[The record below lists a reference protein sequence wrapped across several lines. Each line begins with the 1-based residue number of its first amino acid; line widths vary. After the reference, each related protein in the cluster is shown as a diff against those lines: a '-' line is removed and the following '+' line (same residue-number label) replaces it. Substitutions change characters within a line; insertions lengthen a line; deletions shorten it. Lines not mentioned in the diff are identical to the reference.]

1 MLIHTVE
8 SGDTIYS
15 IAREYG
21 VPPSRIITDNMLTE
35 PSSLPVGQNIVILFP
50 KVTHTVRGGETVT
63 AIAEM
68 YDTTVDELYRN
79 NPILGGKSNIRPSQ
93 VLNISYEAPPFGEIT
108 SNGYAYGNIDRST
121 LRRTLPYLTYLS
133 VFSSGIADDGSLI
146 PPDGEVELIGIT
158 KEYSTVP
165 LLVLTSLTEDGV
177 FSAERVRKVL
187 SDENMMKTVISNT
200 AESVREKGY
209 GGVDVDFEYIPAE
222 LAEKYV
228 ELIRLMKTEL
238 GDDYRVFVSLA
249 PKYSSDQVGALYQ
262 GHDYKGL
269 GEAADKVLLM
279 TYEWG
284 YAYGEPMPVAPLNQ
298 VTRVVDY
305 ALSEIDRN
313 KILMG
318 LPNYGY
324 DWTLP
329 FVKGESRAESLTNA
343 EAVRRAVRYGVGIKY
358 DDTAQS
364 PYYTYTDRPKTYS
377 DAKEHIVWFED
388 ARSAQAKLRLIA
400 EKMLDGGG
408 VWNIMNF
415 FTPLWIIMNRL
426 FDIRKV

>member
-35 PSSLPVGQNIVILFP
+35 PSSLAVGQNIVILFP
-50 KVTHTVRGGETVT
+50 KVTHTVRVGETL
-63 AIAEM
+63 ASIATM

-79 NPILGGKSNIRPSQ
+79 NPILGGIPNIYPSR

-133 VFSSGIADDGSLI
+133 VFSSGIAEDGSLI
-146 PPDGEVELIGIT
+146 PPNGERELIGIA

-187 SDENMMKTVISNT
+187 SDENMMKTVVSNT
-200 AESVREKGY
+200 AEFVREKGY

-228 ELIRLMKTEL
+228 ELIRLMKAEL
-238 GDDYRVFVSLA
+238 DDDYRVFVSIA
-249 PKYSSDQVGALYQ
+249 PKYSADQVGALYQ
-262 GHDYKGL
+262 GHNYKGL

-364 PYYTYTDRPKTYS
+364 PYYTYTDSYS
-377 DAKEHIVWFED
+377 GAKEHIVWFED
-388 ARSAQAKLRLIA
+388 ALSAQAKLRLIA

-415 FTPLWIIMNRL
+415 FTPLWVIMNRL